1 MSDNTKRELLWL
13 LPTVLLSMLVMYI
26 VSWQTGWELR
36 PGKSWE
42 LQAHDQYYLLDFKY
56 IAIYVF
62 THVLMLVYT
71 ARLLWSN
78 FLVLKLNLVM
88 LVVYGYV
95 GYVNYTLYDILNT
108 YSSFFNGIVGGAAFM
123 FAFTIVMMTVKAL
136 RKRG

>member
-13 LPTVLLSMLVMYI
+13 LPTVLLSMVILYI
-26 VSWQTGWELR
+26 MSWQTGWVLR
-36 PGKSWE
+36 PGWP
-42 LQAHDQYYLLDFKY
+42 YTTYLNETTFITSFSE

-78 FLVLKLNLVM
+78 FKVLKLNLVM

-95 GYVNYTLYDILNT
+95 AYVNHTIYDMLQV
-108 YSSFFNGIVGGAAFM
+108 YSSLFNGIMGGAAFM
-123 FAFTIVMMTVKAL
+123 FAFTIVMMIVKAVQ
-136 RKRG
+136 KRG